1 MKEENL
7 RRALVATGYWTPGA
21 SQGAS
26 PAANFSSAAGAGL
39 ALGEAAQA
47 GRLGPALAPD
57 ARWRSASGLHIYFK
71 WQPEPPPEETVERW
85 RREIWNE
92 GFAPLLW
99 VVSPDRVELYNG
111 YGPPLSHGDAE
122 RHRLASA
129 ENSPEG
135 LCRLNALAG
144 RLAVE
149 TGLAWYHRQE
159 VERRASVDQRLLQD
173 FLLLEDALAEDG
185 LERRAAQALIARLVF
200 SLFLLERGFL
210 APEQLRGISGHSSLA
225 PLLRDGRQAEA
236 LFAWLEQTCHG
247 QLLPDW
253 CSAPPP
259 APRHYRLAAGFLEGR
274 GPGAAQ
280 LLPFPFQFGVMPTD
294 CFAAL
299 CGHFFRPAR
308 ERRSLERTD
317 SRNPTGY
324 YAREPLAM
332 AALTA
337 ITQGCTGQ
345 ETLLDLSCGTG
356 LYLACGLRR
365 LAALGAGGKAP
376 SRERLCRTLTR
387 QLQGVDCD
395 PNALSIAAYSLYL
408 TLMEL
413 DPARP
418 ADLCLP
424 PLLGQTL
431 RLADAQR
438 FDSGGKRYDL
448 IVGNPPWAL
457 KSQTAGARRGSQ
469 TAGLDLVA
477 AAARFAHRKTRFAFL
492 LAAHCLYEQP
502 PRASREFHP
511 ALRQLAPLTLVN
523 LASQREWL
531 VATQRQPAMLLLAGL
546 GEGHAGI
553 TLARVR
559 QAYGDHR
566 IQALDLKRETWV
578 TVPLAAAARQPW
590 RLLAASRGQAPDLW
604 LLDRLER
611 THQSLGQALAG
622 LGAVFRLGQSQAHL
636 LQVAGQAAVRQ
647 APDGAEELEYL
658 RGPDLKEGR
667 LPAEVS
673 ERLPG
678 LPASFLDGR
687 YRAPLLLVKPPGLQS
702 AQLPVAVA
710 ERDLAYSA
718 DFRGLCL
725 APQHRSKAW
734 LLAGILSSS
743 LAAWHL
749 WLTAFETSLIRRRF
763 SIRRLGRLPLPDLDQ
778 ALETLAGR
786 RILEMARAWRRR
798 PQDLAALD
806 SAVFDLYQLSEAER
820 LVIADGLQRSH
831 PRWETHQQYGVQ
843 PVSSRGPVLAYA
855 ATLCAEVERQLP
867 AGSSSATDSPSA
879 TGAWLV
885 RAEVSDLP
893 LAAPLRQVRC
903 SLVRDPSQAGACLAP
918 VADKEL
924 PSGKSPQLPAS
935 PARGRRVQGP
945 GGEEAIIVKR
955 PLRHY
960 WLDTAAIEDAGALV
974 AAGFARG
981 LC

>member
-1 MKEENL
+1 MKEEDL
-7 RRALVATGYWTPGA
+7 RRTLVATGYWTPGA
-21 SQGAS
+21 SQAADAS
-26 PAANFSSAAGAGL
+26 SGAGL
-39 ALGEAAQA
+39 ALGDAAQA
-47 GRLGPALAPD
+47 GRLGRALVPD
-57 ARWRSASGLHIYFK
+57 ARWRSDSGLHIYFK
-71 WQPEPPPEETVERW
+71 WQPETPPEETVERW

-99 VVSPDRVELYNG
+99 VVSPERVELYNG

-129 ENSPEG
+129 ASSPEG

-159 VERRASVDQRLLQD
+159 IERRSSVDQRLLHD

-185 LERRAAQALIARLVF
+185 MARQAAQALIARLVF
-200 SLFLLERGFL
+200 SLYLVERGFL
-210 APEQLRGISGHSSLA
+210 APAQLQAVCGHASLPA
-225 PLLRDGRQAEA
+225 LLRDGRQAEA
-236 LFAWLEQTCHG
+236 LFAWLAETCHG

-259 APRHYRLAAGFLEGR
+259 AKRHYRLAAGFLEGR
-274 GPGAAQ
+274 GPGASQ

-299 CGHFFRPAR
+299 CGYFFRPAR
-308 ERRSLERTD
+308 ERRSLLRTD

-324 YAREPLAM
+324 SARAPLAM
-332 AALTA
+332 AAITE
-337 ITQGCTGQ
+337 ITQGGTGK
-345 ETLLDLSCGTG
+345 ETLLDLTCGTG

-376 SRERLCRTLTR
+376 GRERLCRILAE
-387 QLQGVDCD
+387 QLQGVDWD
-395 PNALSIAAYSLYL
+395 RNALSVAAYSLYL
-408 TLMEL
+408 TLL
-413 DPARP
+413 DLDAARP

-424 PLLGQTL
+424 PLLGRTL
-431 RLADAQR
+431 RLGDAMR
-438 FDSGGKRYDL
+438 FDSGARRYDL

-457 KSQTAGARRGSQ
+457 KSLTAGARRNSQ

-477 AAARFAHRKTRFAFL
+477 DAARFAHGKTRFALL

-502 PRASREFHP
+502 PRPSQEIHP

-531 VATQRQPAMLLLAGL
+531 LATQRQAAMLLLAGP
-546 GEGHAGI
+546 GQGPAGM
-553 TLARVR
+553 TLARIR

-566 IQALDLKRETWV
+566 IQAPDLKRETAMTV
-578 TVPLAAAARQPW
+578 TLAAAARQPW
-590 RLLAASRGQAPDLW
+590 RLLAAGRGQEPELW
-604 LLDRLER
+604 LLDRLAQ
-611 THQSLGQALAG
+611 THQTFGQALAG
-622 LGAVFRLGQSQAHL
+622 LGAAFRLGHSQGHL
-636 LQVAGQAAVRQ
+636 LQVARTRQAA
-647 APDGAEELEYL
+647 PDETEELEYL

-667 LPAEVS
+667 IPPEVS
-673 ERLPG
+673 ERLAG
-678 LPASFLDGR
+678 LPASYLDGR
-687 YRAPLLLVKPPGLQS
+687 YRAPLLLVKPPGPQS
-702 AQLPVAVA
+702 VHLPVAVA

-718 DFRGLCL
+718 DFRGLSL

-734 LLAGILSSS
+734 LLAGILGSS

-749 WLTAFETSLIRRRF
+749 WLTAWETSLVRRRF

-806 SAVFDLYQLSEAER
+806 AAVFDLYQLSEAER

-831 PRWETHQQYGVQ
+831 PRWETRQQYGVQ

-867 AGSSSATDSPSA
+867 EGGAAGAFQNTA
-879 TGAWLV
+879 AGAWLL

-893 LAAPLRQVRC
+893 LAAPVRQVRC
-903 SLVRDPSQAGACLAP
+903 SLVRDPSLAGACLSPPA
-918 VADKEL
+918 
-924 PSGKSPQLPAS
+924 GKMPPLPAS

-945 GGEEAIIVKR
+945 GGEEAVIVKR

-960 WLDTAAIEDAGALV
+960 WLDTAAIEDARALV